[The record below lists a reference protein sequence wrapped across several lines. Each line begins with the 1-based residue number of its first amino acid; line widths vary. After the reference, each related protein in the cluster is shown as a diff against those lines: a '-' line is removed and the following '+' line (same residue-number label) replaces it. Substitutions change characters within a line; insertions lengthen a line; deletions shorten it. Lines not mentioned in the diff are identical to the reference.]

1 MATKKYDFG
10 GYATKYNVRCED
22 GRIIKPG
29 AFSNVNGKTL
39 PLVWRHDH
47 EDMDQIIGHCL
58 MEDRPDGM
66 YVYGSINQEVPI
78 GKKAKS
84 YISHGDLTNLSI
96 WANHLRER
104 RTDKGNIVHK
114 GSLKEVSL
122 VLGGANPMAFIDTL
136 ELMHGSDY
144 DMDDFEGIIYSSDII
159 EPDIELELYHSD
171 DNEEEKPK
179 EDKSMA
185 ETETKAS
192 GGDKTVEDV
201 VNGMTDEQK
210 KVLNFLMEQAAKEGA
225 KGSGSNK
232 EGGDD
237 EVKHNAFYDEQYY
250 EDGGNTLSHDDMK
263 MIIDD
268 GKRFGS
274 LKESFIAHAG
284 DYGIRDI
291 DWLFP
296 DYKNLTDK
304 PEFIRTQPTDWVKTI
319 MGGIH
324 HTPFS
329 RIKMMFADIT
339 INDERRA
346 KGYQKGNLKKEEIFG
361 LLRRTVD
368 PQTVYKKQKID
379 RDDTIDITDFDVV
392 AWIKAEMRE
401 KLDEELARAFLFGDG
416 RSSVSEDKI
425 QESHIIPIYNDAAL
439 YTIPYTVT
447 VGDDEMFAHAFIN
460 ASVTAQDDYQGS
472 GNTTLFISNKVV
484 TKLLLFED
492 FNGRRIYK
500 TMAELAL
507 GLNVNHICK
516 VPQAIIPDDVLGVI
530 VDLADYTVGAD
541 KGGAVSMFED
551 FDIDYNQM
559 KYLIETRCSGALTK
573 PYSAIVLKGT
583 VADGKN
589 TRKQNFTEPF
599 SGSIDG

>member
-1 MATKKYDFG
+1 MAAKTKMYDFG
-10 GYATKYNVRCED
+10 GYATRYNTKCAD

-29 AFSNVNGKTL
+29 SFREVDGQEL
-39 PLVWRHDH
+39 PLVWRHNH
-47 EDMDQIIGHCL
+47 EDMADVIGHVL
-58 MEDRPDGM
+58 MEDRSDGM
-66 YVYGSINQEVPI
+66 YCYGSINQDVPQ
-78 GKKAKS
+78 GSMAKALV
-84 YISHGDLTNLSI
+84 SHGDLKSLSI
-96 WANHLRER
+96 WANHLREKM
-104 RTDKGNIVHK
+104 TNAGKVVSHGA
-114 GSLKEVSL
+114 LKEVSL
-122 VLGGANPMAFIDTL
+122 VLSGANPKAYIDTL
-136 ELMHGSDY
+136 ELAHGEDIDVDDY
-144 DMDDFEGIIYSSDII
+144 EAIIYSGDTLESDV
-159 EPDIELELYHSD
+159 ELELSHTD
-171 DNEEEKPK
+171 EDKKEPEKEEKK
-179 EDKSMA
+179 MA
-185 ETETKAS
+185 AEENTNNSS
-192 GGDKTVEDV
+192 GDRTVEDV
-201 VNGMTDEQK
+201 VNEMTDEQK
-210 KVLNFLMEQAAKEGA
+210 KVLNFLMEEAAKEAVEG
-225 KGSGSNK
+225 NI
-232 EGGDD
+232 EGGDE
-237 EVKHNAFYDEQYY
+237 EVKHNAFNDQEYYD
-250 EDGGNTLSHDDMK
+250 DNVLSHEDMED
-263 MIIDD
+263 IISD

-274 LKESFIAHAG
+274 LKESFLAHAQ
-284 DYGIRDI
+284 DYGIENI

-304 PEFIRTQPTDWVKTI
+304 PEFIRTQPVDWVKTI
-319 MGGIH
+319 MSGIH

-339 INDERRA
+339 IDDARRA
-346 KGYQKGNLKKEEIFG
+346 KGYQKGKLKKEEVFG

-368 PQTVYKKQKID
+368 PQTVYKKQKLD

-416 RSSVSEDKI
+416 RSASSEDKI
-425 QESHIIPIYNDAAL
+425 QENHIIPIVKDAAL
-439 YTIPYTVT
+439 YTIQHDVT

-460 ASVTAQDDYQGS
+460 ASVTSQDDYEGS

-507 GLNVNHICK
+507 GLNVNNICK
-516 VPQAIIPDDVLGVI
+516 VPEVIIPNGVLGVI

-541 KGGAVSMFED
+541 KGGAVAMFDD

-583 VADGKN
+583 VEDGKN
-589 TRKQNFTEPF
+589 VRKQNFTEPF
-599 SGSIDG
+599 SGSIEP

>member
-1 MATKKYDFG
+1 MATKMYDFG
-10 GYATKYNVRCED
+10 GYATKYNVKCGD

-29 AFSNVNGKTL
+29 AFSDVNGKTL
-39 PLVWRHDH
+39 PLVWHHNH
-47 EDMDQIIGHCL
+47 EDMDRIIGHCL

-78 GKKAKS
+78 GKQAKS
-84 YISHGDLTNLSI
+84 YVSHGDLTNLSI
-96 WANHLRER
+96 WANHLREH
-104 RTDKGNIVHK
+104 RTDKGKVVNK
-114 GSLKEVSL
+114 GSLKEISL
-122 VLGGANPMAFIDTL
+122 VLGGSNPQAFIDTL
-136 ELMHGSDY
+136 ELAHGEEI
-144 DMDDFEGIIYSSDII
+144 DMDDFEGIIYSDDVI
-159 EPDIELELYHSD
+159 ESNVELEIYHAD
-171 DNEEEKPK
+171 DEKPK
-179 EDKSMA
+179 EEKPMA
-185 ETETKAS
+185 ESNKKS
-192 GGDKTVEDV
+192 GDDRTIEDV
-201 VNGMTDEQK
+201 INEMTDEQK
-210 KVLNFLMEQAAKEGA
+210 KVLNFLMEKAAEEGA
-225 KGSGSNK
+225 KENK
-232 EGGDD
+232 KSDDEGGD
-237 EVKHNAFYDEQYY
+237 EAVKHNAFYDEQYY
-250 EDGGNTLSHDDMK
+250 EGEGNTLSHEDMEA
-263 MIIDD
+263 IISD

-274 LKESFIAHAG
+274 LKESFLAHAD
-284 DYGIRDI
+284 DYGIKDI

-296 DYKNLTDK
+296 EYKNLTDK
-304 PEFIRTQPTDWVKTI
+304 PEFIRTQPTTWVKTI
-319 MGGIH
+319 MSGIH

-329 RIKMMFADIT
+329 RIRMMFADIT
-339 INDERRA
+339 IDDERRA
-346 KGYQKGNLKKEEIFG
+346 RGYQKGNLKKEEVFG

-416 RSSVSEDKI
+416 RSASSEDKI
-425 QESHIIPIYNDAAL
+425 QENHIIPIYNDAAL
-439 YTIPYTVT
+439 YTIQYTVT

-472 GNTTLFISNKVV
+472 GNTTLFVSNK
-484 TKLLLFED
+484 TITRLLLFED

-500 TMAELAL
+500 TMDELAL

-516 VPQAIIPDDVLGVI
+516 VPDVIIPTGVLGVI

-541 KGGAVSMFED
+541 KGGAVSMFDD

-589 TRKQNFTEPF
+589 VRKQNFTEPF
-599 SGSIDG
+599 SGNIEP